1 MVIPSGEVKVNTIAA
16 DETREA
22 DSSAAGLASVVIAC
36 YNDADIVE
44 RNVAALARQSF
55 RDFEVI
61 IADDGSREDYGPM
74 LERWARRLAHPLQHV
89 RHEDIGFRKTRI
101 LNRAIHVSSCDRIIF
116 IDMDCLPH
124 KDFVRDH
131 LRYLT
136 PGTAISGRRVYVQR
150 RAVPSSEQI
159 WSSGL
164 NLGALRLVGLWIRGR
179 AQHIE
184 NGLALPIAYQAPDR
198 GILGCNFSAW
208 KRDLRAIN
216 GFNAEFT
223 GAGWE
228 DTDIDFRLRL
238 VNVKLKILRYV
249 AVQYHVEHPVRV
261 PSNDPVNQARLMAVQ
276 DKRIARASVGLDEIQ
291 PDDFSCTRYG
301 ASE

>member
-1 MVIPSGEVKVNTIAA
+1 M
-16 DETREA
+16 
-22 DSSAAGLASVVIAC
+22 
-36 YNDADIVE
+36 
-44 RNVAALARQSF
+44 
-55 RDFEVI
+55 
-61 IADDGSREDYGPM
+61 
-74 LERWARRLAHPLQHV
+74 

-101 LNRAIHVSSCDRIIF
+101 LNRAIYASGCERIIF

-124 KDFVRDH
+124 RDFVRDH

-136 PGTAISGRRVYVQR
+136 PGTAISGRRVYVR
-150 RAVPSSEQI
+150 REEVPPAEKI
-159 WSSGL
+159 WSGGL
-164 NLGALRLVGLWIRGR
+164 GLGALRLVGLWILGK

-208 KRDLRAIN
+208 KRDLLAIN

-238 VNVKLKILRYV
+238 VDVKLKILRYV
-249 AVQYHVEHPVRV
+249 AVEYHVEHPVRV
-261 PSNDPVNQARLMAVQ
+261 PSNDH
-276 DKRIARASVGLDEIQ
+276 DE
-291 PDDFSCTRYG
+291 PG
-301 ASE
+301 AADGDSE

>member
-1 MVIPSGEVKVNTIAA
+1 MVIPSGEMKVNANTA
-16 DETREA
+16 DEKHGAEA
-22 DSSAAGLASVVIAC
+22 RAAGLASVVIAC

-61 IADDGSREDYGPM
+61 IADDGSREDYGPV
-74 LERWARRLAHPLQHV
+74 LERWATRFARPIQHV

-101 LNRAIHVSSCDRIIF
+101 LNRAIHVSSCDRIVF

-131 LRYLT
+131 LRYLM
-136 PGTAISGRRVYVQR
+136 PGTAISGRRVYVR
-150 RAVPSSEQI
+150 RDTVPPAEKI
-159 WSSGL
+159 WTGGL
-164 NLGALRLVGLWIRGR
+164 GLGALRLVGLWIRGR

-184 NGLALPIAYQAPDR
+184 NGLALPVAYQAPDR

-208 KRDLRAIN
+208 KRDLLAIN

-238 VNVKLKILRYV
+238 ANVKLKILRYV

-261 PSNDPVNQARLMAVQ
+261 PSNDPMNQSRLMAIQ
-276 DKRIARASVGLDEIQ
+276 NDRIVRATVGLDEIQ
-291 PDDFSCTRYG
+291 ADDFTWIALR
-301 ASE
+301 